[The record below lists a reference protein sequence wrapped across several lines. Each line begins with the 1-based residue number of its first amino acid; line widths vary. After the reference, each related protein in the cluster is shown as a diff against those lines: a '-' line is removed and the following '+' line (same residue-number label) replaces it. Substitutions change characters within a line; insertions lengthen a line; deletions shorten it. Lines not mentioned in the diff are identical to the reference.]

1 MEWMIERRF
10 NREWTRMD
18 ANDQK
23 EVIRWRDA
31 PETACRVTRQLRW
44 EERTKSLGD
53 DDEDDE
59 NDHDQQTTG

>member
-1 MEWMIERRF
+1 
-10 NREWTRMD
+10 MD

>member
-1 MEWMIERRF
+1 MVGKRF
-10 NREWTRMD
+10 SREWTRRD

-23 EVIRWRDA
+23 EVILWRDA

-44 EERTKSLGD
+44 EEKTRSLGD

-59 NDHDQQTTG
+59 DYHGQQTTG